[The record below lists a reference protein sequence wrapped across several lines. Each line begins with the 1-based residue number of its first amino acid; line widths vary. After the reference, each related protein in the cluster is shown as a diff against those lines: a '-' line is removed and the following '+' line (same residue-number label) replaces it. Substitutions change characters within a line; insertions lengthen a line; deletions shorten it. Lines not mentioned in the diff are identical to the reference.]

1 MAKQKPNSM
10 IKVGDLKNVVTD
22 LRTRNEDLSS
32 QYEQTTKDIASGATR
47 GQSGVGDLQIMRKRE
62 MIHNASKIDR
72 YGGLIQGATI
82 VHDKARLAEKEAQYK
97 RDYPLSSTYNQ
108 SSLKAPV
115 KNGMTITTKIVKK
128 K

>member
-1 MAKQKPNSM
+1 MAKQKPNTM

-22 LRTRNEDLSS
+22 LKTRNEDLSS
-32 QYEQTTKDIASGATR
+32 QYEQTTKDIASGMTR
-47 GQSGVGDLQIMRKRE
+47 GQSGVGELQRTRKRE

-82 VHDKARLAEKEAQYK
+82 MHDKARLAEKEAQYK
-97 RDYPLSSTYNQ
+97 KDYPLAATYKQ
-108 SSLKAPV
+108 AQLKAPAG
-115 KNGMTITTKIVKK
+115 KMMYTQKIVKK

>member
-1 MAKQKPNSM
+1 M

-22 LRTRNEDLSS
+22 LRARNEDLSS
-32 QYEQTTKDIASGATR
+32 QYDQTTKDIASGVTR
-47 GQSGVGDLQIMRKRE
+47 GQSGVGEMQRIRKRE

-82 VHDKARLAEKEAQYK
+82 MHDKARLAEKEAQYK
-97 RDYPLSSTYNQ
+97 KDYPLAATYKQ
-108 SSLKAPV
+108 SQLKAPAG
-115 KNGMTITTKIVKK
+115 KMMYTQKIVKK